1 MVVCLITAVS
11 DFDPGNVVNANN
23 TVSTARTDGDIAELF
38 RCQQLTFC
46 ANRINQL
53 LIISRRRRTDFTGSV
68 LIVLLFDRFA
78 HIDGRNAELS
88 HFLRIQ
94 PNTHRALCVTE
105 NVCVTDAGDA
115 FDCIHY
121 VQIHVVSELNRF

>member
-1 MVVCLITAVS
+1 M
-11 DFDPGNVVNANN
+11 NANN

-78 HIDGRNAELS
+78 HIDSRNAELS

-105 NVCVTDAGDA
+105 NVRVTDTGNA
-115 FDCIHY
+115 FNGIHN
-121 VQIHVVSELNRF
+121 VQVHIVGQLNRF